1 MSQIP
6 FNPNKTMS
14 EKTRDRIIDIA
25 ALDALDDLAQM
36 IYENAKAKGFHDKPE
51 GEIEY
56 LARHTAN
63 VHGEVSELW
72 EAARR
77 SNLRGPCDK
86 PVPLTCEEEETA
98 DIIIRCLDY
107 AARRGFSIGRAV
119 QLKHDYNTMREH
131 KHGGKL
137 A

>member
-1 MSQIP
+1 MKDENEINVAVADVSI
-6 FNPNKTMS
+6 
-14 EKTRDRIIDIA
+14 EIDA
-25 ALDALDDLAQM
+25 ADALNEIAQAV
-36 IYENAKAKGFHDKPE
+36 YANAKAKGFYDDPE
-51 GEIEY
+51 TEIQY
-56 LARHTAN
+56 LSRHTAN

-86 PVPLTCEEEETA
+86 PIPLTCEEEETA

-107 AARRGFSIGRAV
+107 AARRGLNIGRAV
-119 QLKHDYNTMREH
+119 RLKHDYNTLREH
-131 KHGGKL
+131 RHGGKL

>member
-1 MSQIP
+1 MS
-6 FNPNKTMS
+6 
-14 EKTRDRIIDIA
+14 DIDIETFE
-25 ALDALDDLAQM
+25 ALNEISGAVYA
-36 IYENAKAKGFHDKPE
+36 NAKAKGFYDKPE
-51 GEIEY
+51 SEIEH

-77 SNLRGPCDK
+77 NQLRGPCDK
-86 PVPLTCEEEETA
+86 PIPLTCEEEETA

-107 AARRGFSIGRAV
+107 AACRGFDIGRAV
-119 QLKHDYNTMREH
+119 RLKHDYNTLREH
-131 KHGGKL
+131 RHGGKL